1 MDEASYAPP
10 PQQET
15 NPMSASPTGEAGA
28 SQTAKGCSCGCGT
41 GNCTCGAKAAS
52 NLPATSAYVY
62 ALGRIEPRFP
72 SLSIEKEFAQ
82 ATGRAE
88 TIDLTDHE
96 ALQAVLSDKQNRYLV
111 RQLCWVL
118 NVDGA
123 ATYLVLPRE
132 EPDLDLLIGT
142 LRPRPRPTDV
152 DVIVGVRGPARACN
166 ELVLPTVIVDQL
178 YSFDLDTLV
187 RSIQSANDATA
198 TNIEAAA
205 ESLFMRVLRL
215 AGNAGEIDEH
225 RALNYL
231 AIRYPAIYT
240 MTAEAHNRNLSFL
253 GFKARC
259 SSRDSVRKIAEVI
272 FSYRNRQTDII
283 EKFFVRVD
291 VTDEF
296 PFLVTKLSPF
306 YEM

>member
-1 MDEASYAPP
+1 MDQPSSPF
-10 PQQET
+10 PQPET
-15 NPMSASPTGEAGA
+15 NQTSANPAGDA
-28 SQTAKGCSCGCGT
+28 GSSQTAKGCSCGCGT

-52 NLPATSAYVY
+52 NVPATSAYVY

-118 NVDGA
+118 NVDGV

-132 EPDLDLLIGT
+132 ETDLDLLIGS

-166 ELVLPTVIVDQL
+166 ELILPTVVVDQL

-187 RSIQSANDATA
+187 TSIQTADQTA
-198 TNIEAAA
+198 TQNIAAAA

-215 AGNAGEIDEH
+215 SGNAGEIDEH

-240 MTAEAHNRNLSFL
+240 MTAEAHGRNLSFV
-253 GFKARC
+253 GFKAR
-259 SSRDSVRKIAEVI
+259 SSQRDAVRKIAEVI

-283 EKFFVRVD
+283 EKYFVRVD
-291 VTDEF
+291 VTEEF